1 MNKEDT
7 HMSEESHLD
16 PLTGFLRR
24 IAFEDFFE
32 LAMEE
37 AIKENK
43 TFTLAFLDI
52 DNFLRINEEYGHIGG
67 DLVLETLG
75 NIIKETTGAEA
86 VPGRFGTVA
95 GRYGGDE
102 FAIFFPDVEREQ
114 TFLTMERIREEVEGT
129 GIYQDDQTVVEDQ
142 ITISC
147 GIASYP
153 IDGSTTNEIIRKADQ
168 ALYKAKKSGRN
179 NIMLAY
185 EERMVPKTAHFTMT
199 QLERLS
205 QLAEEQGIGEAVLL
219 REALDDLLS
228 KYVVTKI
235 EN

>member
-1 MNKEDT
+1 MTTDT
-7 HMSEESHLD
+7 LD
-16 PLTGFLRR
+16 PLTYFLRR
-24 IAFEDFFE
+24 AAFDDFFE
-32 LAMEE
+32 NAMQEAQKRDAVFSLAY
-37 AIKENK
+37 I
-43 TFTLAFLDI
+43 DI
-52 DNFLRINEEYGHIGG
+52 DSFLAVNETFGHIGG
-67 DLVLETLG
+67 DLVLETVG
-75 NIIKETTGAEA
+75 EKIRQITGAEA
-86 VPGRFGTVA
+86 TADPSEPIA

-102 FAIFFPDVEREQ
+102 FAIFFPNIERESA
-114 TFLTMERIREEVEGT
+114 LLLMERLRAEIESISRFKNDATELET
-129 GIYQDDQTVVEDQ
+129 Q

-153 IDGSTTNEIIRKADQ
+153 VDGNTFNEILRKADQ

-179 NIMLAY
+179 IIKLAY

-205 QLAEEQGIGEAVLL
+205 QLAEEQGVGEAVLL

-228 KYVVTKI
+228 KYLVTKI